1 VTDAR
6 LKSKNVASEM
16 NMCHVPCAQEVDLE
30 TMHKDIGEGV
40 KEGGMKDWLESI
52 MKKALKAPP
61 TVSLITQD
69 GRAELPRF
77 LLQLAGALDGPAGE
91 ALVEESPV
99 VIAPDVTSTAVTAL
113 ASILCSGR
121 TSSISL
127 VDAHATKEL
136 ITNLGIDLKVVSLQP
151 RELNTVE
158 DNRNSNRAKK
168 DTAENEEVVEVDCER
183 ISQTQEVLTRGFRV
197 VDVYGDLQKK
207 VVPESNNG
215 DQTSEDTSELMQSS
229 TNNNKDEKKIVKK
242 QRQSDKWERRN
253 QREKGNRKTNLKHEV
268 EVRKNMRL
276 GPEPCDATHISVEEN
291 LPPLV
296 FGKEIVP
303 MISEPFELQKLLK
316 AKTPK
321 SHFKRKRE
329 RMEVVLEETLTGNH
343 LVDDNNQNK
352 GRATMSGDLRIV
364 RTEIMDASE
373 EKSGKETKRTKQKD
387 RKGSKVK
394 DSCKESAGEDGGG
407 GDDRVGRAGAGGGL
421 LRYNHCAFEGKEIV
435 PTMFICDSCGFVG
448 KSQYLLN
455 NHRAY
460 HHDTTIVHCEMC
472 GQGFQGRLKMMMHR
486 RRAHINAGEKQCP
499 YCGGTFTNLWRHM
512 KVSHTE
518 DKDKKYKCDFCEKG
532 FVDNSRLQA
541 HLRSRHTGEKPFPC
555 RYLCGKA
562 CAEAGNRKKHEITR
576 HGREWSVDVVEA
588 NRSGDPDP

>member
-1 VTDAR
+1 VTHAK

-16 NMCHVPCAQEVDLE
+16 NICHVPCAQEVDLE
-30 TMHKDIGEGV
+30 TVHKEIGEGV
-40 KEGGMKDWLESI
+40 KEEGMKDWHESI

-61 TVSLITQD
+61 AVSLITQD

-113 ASILCSGR
+113 ASILGSGR

-127 VDAHATKEL
+127 VDAQATKEL
-136 ITNLGIDLKVVSLQP
+136 ITNLGIDLNVVSLQP
-151 RELNTVE
+151 RELSTVE
-158 DNRNSNRAKK
+158 DNRNSNRARK
-168 DTAENEEVVEVDCER
+168 DTFENEEVVEVDCER
-183 ISQTQEVLTRGFRV
+183 ISQSQEVLTRGFRV
-197 VDVYGDLQKK
+197 VDVYGDLRKQA
-207 VVPESNNG
+207 VPESNNG
-215 DQTSEDTSELMQSS
+215 DETLEDTSDVKYHKLHRSRE
-229 TNNNKDEKKIVKK
+229 KAEKKTVKK
-242 QRQSDKWERRN
+242 QRQSYKWERRN
-253 QREKGNRKTNLKHEV
+253 QREKGNRKTNRRHEV

-291 LPPLV
+291 LPPSV
-296 FGKEIVP
+296 FGKEIVS
-303 MISEPFELQKLLK
+303 MISERFELQKLLK
-316 AKTPK
+316 AKTRK
-321 SHFKRKRE
+321 SDLKRKRE

-343 LVDDNNQNK
+343 LVADNNQNR
-352 GRATMSGDLRIV
+352 GRATKSGDLRSV

-373 EKSGKETKRTKQKD
+373 GKSGKETKRTKQKD

-407 GDDRVGRAGAGGGL
+407 GDDRVGCAGACGGL
-421 LRYNHCAFEGKEIV
+421 LRYNCCAFEGKEIV

-455 NHRAY
+455 NPRAY
-460 HHDTTIVHCEMC
+460 HHVTRIVHCETC
-472 GQGFQGRLKMMMHR
+472 GQGFQGRLKMIMHR

-499 YCGGTFTNLWRHM
+499 YCGGSFTNLWRHM

-555 RYLCGKA
+555 RSPLWSSLCRG
-562 CAEAGNRKKHEITR
+562 RKYE
-576 HGREWSVDVVEA
+576 
-588 NRSGDPDP
+588 